1 MNYAL
6 QTISLRKKKIELLQ
20 IIEALKEEK
29 EVILK
34 TISDINAKIEGQNK
48 KIDDQYTKFQELLN
62 DKIKMQEASLISDI
76 LFQLYKQFILK
87 NKDDNVIKENFI
99 TYKKKVVSKTV
110 YIANIDTKFFHRC
123 LNNQCDDEELNDYIK
138 EKFKLAVNETTTEK
152 KHSYES
158 NERKCVE
165 MASERNKKS
174 HSELRDISK
183 YSNNEEFFSL
193 AKQEIEQITKPNYKE
208 FGKELLEQIQNLYKV
223 NFSH

>member
-1 MNYAL
+1 MKNEIQTLKLRLNEKDEIIKKKDL
-6 QTISLRKKKIELLQ
+6 QLDELRITDDELKKKKIELLQ

-76 LFQLYKQFILK
+76 LFQLHKQFILK

-123 LNNQCDDEELNDYIK
+123 LNN
-138 EKFKLAVNETTTEK
+138 
-152 KHSYES
+152 
-158 NERKCVE
+158 
-165 MASERNKKS
+165 
-174 HSELRDISK
+174 
-183 YSNNEEFFSL
+183 
-193 AKQEIEQITKPNYKE
+193 
-208 FGKELLEQIQNLYKV
+208 
-223 NFSH
+223 